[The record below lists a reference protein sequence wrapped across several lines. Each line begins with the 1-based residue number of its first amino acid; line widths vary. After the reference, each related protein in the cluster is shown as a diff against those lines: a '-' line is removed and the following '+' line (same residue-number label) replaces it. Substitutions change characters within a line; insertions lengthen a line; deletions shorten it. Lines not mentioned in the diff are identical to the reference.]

1 MRQRIDGQKVKAKIM
16 GGIIG
21 ILLLTSAA
29 FFAGRASEQAKL
41 CGLMSEFF
49 SDERVKI
56 DLTKHSKDFYDGIIY
71 LGDYIYK
78 RVKLNP

>member
-1 MRQRIDGQKVKAKIM
+1 MRQRIDGQKVKEKIM

>member
-1 MRQRIDGQKVKAKIM
+1 M

-29 FFAGRASEQAKL
+29 FFVGRASEQAKL

>member
-1 MRQRIDGQKVKAKIM
+1 M

-21 ILLLTSAA
+21 IFLLASAA
-29 FFAGRASEQAKL
+29 FFAGKTSEQAKFY
-41 CGLMSEFF
+41 GLMSEFF

-78 RVKLNP
+78 RVI

>member
-1 MRQRIDGQKVKAKIM
+1 M

-56 DLTKHSKDFYDGIIY
+56 DLTKHSTDFYDGIIY

>member
-1 MRQRIDGQKVKAKIM
+1 M

-41 CGLMSEFF
+41 CGLMSEF
-49 SDERVKI
+49 SQMKESRLI
-56 DLTKHSKDFYDGIIY
+56 
-71 LGDYIYK
+71 
-78 RVKLNP
+78 